1 MFLTACKEFM
11 SNTIARG
18 AVQGDWEEKAEETR
32 YWQTRLLSRPSAKFV
47 GGAHQ
52 ILLSRVTYRV
62 NPRDGLVH
70 TVLLSGELEAML
82 LLPHV
87 RLRRQ
92 SQTPELWMMGRLED

>member
-1 MFLTACKEFM
+1 MQTNVSGVAHALEVSATAA
-11 SNTIARG
+11 T
-18 AVQGDWEEKAEETR
+18 
-32 YWQTRLLSRPSAKFV
+32 Y
-47 GGAHQ
+47 
-52 ILLSRVTYRV
+52 LLSRVTYRV